1 MRINAVIRGQVLLG
15 LISFQW
21 ILSLKELPFLT
32 QNKLPEHEFRMH
44 SNHIQT
50 TAQHLQSLK
59 SWPCGHL

>member
-1 MRINAVIRGQVLLG
+1 MHINAVIRGQVLLG

-32 QNKLPEHEFRMH
+32 QENKLPEHEFRMH

-59 SWPCGHL
+59 S